1 MILLLNLSVNKT
13 LDLFNCI
20 ILISLNMGNTQTTE
34 VAHKLQNFGNKI
46 KENYNENIAKPVN
59 NSNLKVMLKG

>member
-1 MILLLNLSVNKT
+1 
-13 LDLFNCI
+13 
-20 ILISLNMGNTQTTE
+20 MGNTQTTE
-34 VAHKLQNFGNKI
+34 VANKLQNIGNKI